1 MPYVKISDPAIL
13 DLTAWTQVIN
23 VVNQH
28 SDSISALTN
37 NFGLSYAA
45 VPESADPL
53 SWRSA
58 FDFGSC
64 IIQFGRAKNPGA
76 QAAGGTFYEDV
87 TFPNSFSSKPI
98 VTATVYQSGT
108 NNDTNSSAIVSI
120 INIQSSGFT
129 YRIKTPTNSFGS
141 NIYVNWI
148 AVGPKA

>member
-37 NFGLSYAA
+37 NFGLSYSA
-45 VPESADPL
+45 VPEPTDPL

-64 IIQFGRAKNPGA
+64 IIQFGRAKNPGS
-76 QAAGGTFYEDV
+76 QAAGGTFFQYV
-87 TFPNSFSSKPI
+87 TFPNSFSSVPI
-98 VTATVYQSGT
+98 VTATVYQSGSDK
-108 NNDTNSSAIVSI
+108 DTNSDAVVSI
-120 INIQSSGFT
+120 SDLTSSGFT
-129 YRIKTPTNSFGS
+129 YRIKSPADDYGT